1 MKRYCV
7 SEHMFTSE
15 DVGAWDGLA
24 CRCSVGFAFVGH
36 DVESSQHEE
45 QAADDLD
52 EVGREQRVLQAVEF
66 DARINLGQ

>member
-1 MKRYCV
+1 MKRYCL
-7 SEHMFTSE
+7 SEQMFTSE

-24 CRCSVGFAFVGH
+24 CGGSVGFSFVGH

-66 DARINLGQ
+66 DPRIDLGQ